1 MSQIFGN
8 TAAATTT
15 AASTAPV
22 DPTLA
27 FIQGLS
33 APNAQTES
41 GSSSSKPNRKPAQLW
56 VNVGVTV
63 PGMGE
68 DGGSVFVSLPVG
80 IPLDDLKP
88 LEVKGGNPRWVA
100 LQQAKNGLLAL
111 IQQQAANLQPGERK
125 AMPHLTIELSRAN
138 GVQAA
143 TDDTGA
149 LSQAV
154 AGIFAGMADKDS

>member
-8 TAAATTT
+8 TAAAATT
-15 AASTAPV
+15 AANPGTPV

-27 FIQGLS
+27 FIQGLA
-33 APNAQTES
+33 APSAQTEG
-41 GSSSSKPNRKPAQLW
+41 GSSKSNRKPAQLW

-88 LEVKGGNPRWVA
+88 AEVKGGNPKWVA

-111 IQQQAANLQPGERK
+111 IQQQAANLNPGERK
-125 AMPHLTIELSRAN
+125 AMPLLSIELSRAN

-154 AGIFAGMADKDS
+154 AGIFAGTADNGS

>member
-15 AASTAPV
+15 ADSGTPV

-27 FIQGLS
+27 FINGLS
-33 APNAQTES
+33 VPAAQAEGGT
-41 GSSSSKPNRKPAQLW
+41 SKPNRKPATFW

-63 PGMGE
+63 PSMGD
-68 DGGSVFVSLPVG
+68 DGGPVFVSLPVG

-88 LEVKGGNPRWVA
+88 AEVKGGNPKWVA

-111 IQQQAANLQPGERK
+111 IQQQAAALNPGERK

-154 AGIFAGMADKDS
+154 AGIFAGITGSTEG

>member
-8 TAAATTT
+8 TT
-15 AASTAPV
+15 AANPGTSA

-27 FIQGLS
+27 FIQGLAAPS
-33 APNAQTES
+33 ALTES
-41 GSSSSKPNRKPAQLW
+41 AGNSKSARKPAQLW

-88 LEVKGGNPRWVA
+88 AEVKGGNPRWVA

-111 IQQQAANLQPGERK
+111 IQQQAASLNPGERK

-154 AGIFAGMADKDS
+154 AGIFASMTGNGS